1 MNLHAVGDADV
12 AAQIKDLVFFDLIAR
27 GFYLAR
33 RGLIALSLPVSDAD
47 TDAFIAAIDDL
58 LTVRRGVLTHD

>member
-1 MNLHAVGDADV
+1 V
-12 AAQIKDLVFFDLIAR
+12 AAQIKDLMFFDLIAR

-47 TDAFIAAIDDL
+47 ADAFIAAIDDL
-58 LTVRRGVLTHD
+58 LTVRRGALTQD